1 LLNTITKPKV
11 SESLINGLKTDGER
25 SNNSVFLDSTEA
37 VNNIVSFKRP
47 ESTEETNISKELAK
61 LSKAP
66 QSLEADISKELSR
79 LSKTHRNLESN
90 AVKIENFTANTALSE
105 IGIGLTSMLLE
116 GKFSGDN
123 FMYIVNSAE
132 EFLANKTKSLSEP
145 MKEMLFKGAS
155 KLGLNVENKEEK
167 AAKLFDE
174 NEDKVMAT
182 YVRALSV
189 LGIAASSLD
198 HLRTK
203 NESPKEPTKIKQ
215 LSKFLSSA
223 IMLLPALPMIATYS
237 AKHRMAE
244 LMLKIKPKNPYASKL
259 QLTANEDFICFN
271 EAILLGTRKLLS
283 SLMPNHKRII
293 ELSASLFSSFQSL
306 GNANATLLGGE
317 NEKTNLNL
325 FKSKLI
331 KKTIPENI
339 YPLAQ
344 KSFSILG
351 LKLPDSGTLDKVSVF
366 IDKQIDSV
374 NQKLAMLKH

>member
-1 LLNTITKPKV
+1 MLNTITKPNV
-11 SESLINGLKTDGER
+11 PATLINQLKSD
-25 SNNSVFLDSTEA
+25 SSANPSIFVNSS
-37 VNNIVSFKRP
+37 
-47 ESTEETNISKELAK
+47 EEQREGSISKELAQ

-66 QSLEADISKELSR
+66 KSLEADISNELLK

-90 AVKIENFTANTALSE
+90 SIKIENFTANTALSE

-145 MKEMLFKGAS
+145 MKELLFKGAS
-155 KLGLNVENKEEK
+155 KLGLKVENSTDK
-167 AAKLFDE
+167 ASQLFDD

-203 NESPKEPTKIKQ
+203 NEQPREPTQIKKF
-215 LSKFLSSA
+215 SKFLSSA

-306 GNANATLLGGE
+306 GNANATLSGSE
-317 NEKTNLNL
+317 NEKTNLNI
-325 FKSKLI
+325 FKTNLI
-331 KKTIPENI
+331 TKTIPENI

-344 KSFSILG
+344 KGFNLLG
-351 LKLPDSGTLDKVSVF
+351 LKLPDSKALDKVSAF
-366 IDKQIDSV
+366 IDRQIDSV
-374 NQKLAMLKH
+374 NKKLFMMQEKSA